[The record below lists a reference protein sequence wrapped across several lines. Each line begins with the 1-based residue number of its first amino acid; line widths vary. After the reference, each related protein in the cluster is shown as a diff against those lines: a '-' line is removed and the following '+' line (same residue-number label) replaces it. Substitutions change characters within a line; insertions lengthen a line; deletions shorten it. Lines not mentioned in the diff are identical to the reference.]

1 MISRRELLKTMSLAA
16 LGSQLAVAAG
26 PSPVE
31 FVNPFIGTGAH
42 GHTFP
47 GATVPF
53 GLVQLSPDN
62 GVAGWD
68 WCSGYHY
75 SSDVIKCFSHTH
87 LSGTGIGDMYD
98 IGLMPIM
105 AAPGRSLSDWRAKFS
120 HAQEEASPG
129 YYAVKLPDAGIRV
142 ELTAT
147 ERVGAHRY
155 AFPAP
160 TPKQQPAVVFDLRHS
175 LNWDTPTNTLI
186 QALGNRKIVGY
197 RYSKGWAREQK
208 IYFEARFSKPFT
220 IEVVGPDGSLQP
232 AQSIQAPG
240 AQALLTFAG
249 LNEPL
254 VIYVALSPVSAENAA
269 ANLER
274 EIGAS
279 GFDAVKAKARA
290 AWETHLARLSVETND
305 TNAKTV
311 FYTALYHAMLAPT
324 LFCDA
329 DGSYRGPDS
338 KIHNPLETSKTEAQS
353 PKTVFQNYST
363 YSLWDTFRAAHPL
376 YTLVQPERVNDL
388 VQSMM
393 AFYREHGTLPVWS
406 LAGNETGTMIGYH
419 SVPVIVDAYF
429 KGLAKIDPQEALAA
443 MKQSAF
449 QRRLGLQY
457 YQTPEPTTLEELQ
470 KSAAREELPRVAT
483 LDEKVLANYGP
494 LVAGY
499 AKSVSGP
506 NIHYH
511 SAYPHVKDALIARCE
526 AGKDVIEWETA
537 IPPEGGTTNAP
548 VTFAWLAGIDVDGD
562 GHRYDFHVN
571 GDKWLSFNNPK
582 TTPPHSFSARAAN
595 GATLDFHATHTDQ
608 FGDLFGYMFLTVPRK
623 LLTPGQPLRLKVVG
637 ERADADDWYMTFKHE
652 FKHGFNL
659 SNVFA
664 LINADGQLKQ
674 ALRADFENFGLPRQH
689 SLDVSQAGKITIDL
703 AFGAKTVFLPVPAVK
718 EATNVGVFYTHEP
731 VRQPDSLATRHIA
744 YISNSHFFIRPAHPF
759 NYIPCELEGES
770 VSKTLE
776 YAYDDWCIAEFAR
789 KIGARADAA
798 VFDKRA
804 QYYRNLFDKQTGF
817 MRGKTSE
824 GAWAEPFTPG
834 FSDKQQHH
842 YTEGNAWQYTWS
854 VMHDVPGLIA
864 LLGGPEKFVAKLDE
878 LFDQKVDYKGK
889 NVPPDVSGLIGEYAH
904 GNEPSHHIAY
914 LYALAGYAWKTQER
928 VRQITRAMYHN
939 TPEGLCGNEDCGQMS
954 AWYIFSALG
963 FYPVNPAN
971 GEYVLGAPH
980 FPAATLQL
988 PGGKQFRILAP
999 NVSDKNFYVAAVKLN
1014 GQPLRRHF
1022 IRHAEIVAGGT
1033 LEFTMSDKPRK
1044 I

>member
-1 MISRRELLKTMSLAA
+1 
-16 LGSQLAVAAG
+16 
-26 PSPVE
+26 
-31 FVNPFIGTGAH
+31 
-42 GHTFP
+42 
-47 GATVPF
+47 
-53 GLVQLSPDN
+53 
-62 GVAGWD
+62 
-68 WCSGYHY
+68 
-75 SSDVIKCFSHTH
+75 
-87 LSGTGIGDMYD
+87 
-98 IGLMPIM
+98 
-105 AAPGRSLSDWRAKFS
+105 
-120 HAQEEASPG
+120 
-129 YYAVKLPDAGIRV
+129 
-142 ELTAT
+142 
-147 ERVGAHRY
+147 
-155 AFPAP
+155 
-160 TPKQQPAVVFDLRHS
+160 
-175 LNWDTPTNTLI
+175 
-186 QALGNRKIVGY
+186 
-197 RYSKGWAREQK
+197 
-208 IYFEARFSKPFT
+208 
-220 IEVVGPDGSLQP
+220 
-232 AQSIQAPG
+232 
-240 AQALLTFAG
+240 
-249 LNEPL
+249 
-254 VIYVALSPVSAENAA
+254 
-269 ANLER
+269 
-274 EIGAS
+274 
-279 GFDAVKAKARA
+279 
-290 AWETHLARLSVETND
+290 
-305 TNAKTV
+305 
-311 FYTALYHAMLAPT
+311 
-324 LFCDA
+324 
-329 DGSYRGPDS
+329 
-338 KIHNPLETSKTEAQS
+338 
-353 PKTVFQNYST
+353 
-363 YSLWDTFRAAHPL
+363 
-376 YTLVQPERVNDL
+376 
-388 VQSMM
+388 
-393 AFYREHGTLPVWS
+393 
-406 LAGNETGTMIGYH
+406 MIGYH

-443 MKQSAF
+443 MKQSAW

-470 KSAAREELPRVAT
+470 KAAAREELPRVAT
-483 LDEKVLANYGP
+483 IDEKTFDDKTLRQYGR
-494 LVAGY
+494 LVSGY
-499 AKSVSGP
+499 AKTISGP

-511 SAYPHVKDALIARCE
+511 SAYPHVKEALIARCE
-526 AGKDVIEWETA
+526 DGKNVIEWET
-537 IPPEGGTTNAP
+537 PPARPSNEGGTADA
-548 VTFAWLAGIDVDGD
+548 VTFVWLAGIDVDGD
-562 GHRYDFHVN
+562 GHRFDLFVN
-571 GDKWLSFNNPK
+571 GDKWFAFNNPK
-582 TTPPHSFSARAAN
+582 TAPPHSFNVTAIN
-595 GATLDFHATHTDQ
+595 GAKLDFYATHQDQ
-608 FGDLFGYMFLTVPRK
+608 FGDLFGYMFLTVPRR
-623 LLTPGQPLRLKVVG
+623 LLTVGQPLRLKVVG
-637 ERADADDWYMTFKHE
+637 ENANADDWYMTFEHKLAAA
-652 FKHGFNL
+652 GFGMVAENL
-659 SNVFA
+659 FSLVTLEGEVKQA
-664 LINADGQLKQ
+664 VKVYLEYLDIRAAYGQLILGNEK
-674 ALRADFENFGLPRQH
+674 A
-689 SLDVSQAGKITIDL
+689 VSFPVK
-703 AFGAKTVFLPVPAVK
+703 FGAQTIIVLAPTVK
-718 EATNVGVFYTHEP
+718 EITKTTLFFKVGHEP
-731 VRQPDSLATRHIA
+731 GKGSSGIYNYGFKL
-744 YISNSHFFIRPAHPF
+744 RPVHPF
-759 NYIPCELEGES
+759 DYIPCELEGES

-789 KIGARADAA
+789 RIGAKQDAA